1 MKAEEPGSART
12 ADKYGMPI
20 EYAPR
25 ILERHFGVSDEQQLL
40 AGGVLDHSL
49 RVACIAKA
57 LLDGRPAPSALV
69 AVPAPE
75 PEPAPEVAPPVVVIT
90 QRARPDNL
98 RERFGLS

>member
-1 MKAEEPGSART
+1 
-12 ADKYGMPI
+12 MPI

-25 ILERHFGVSDEQQLL
+25 IVERHFGVSDEQQLL
-40 AGGVLDHSL
+40 AGGVLDHNL

-57 LLDGRPAPSALV
+57 LLDGRSVKPAPV
-69 AVPAPE
+69 AAPATE
-75 PEPAPEVAPPVVVIT
+75 PEPTPVEAPPVVVIT